1 MKWQKSALIARS
13 ADTSWEFQRYFC
25 QKRHP
30 EYWKLQ
36 TILPIWQ
43 EAREAMRAL
52 SCGHSQ
58 CGGAGGPSSAGQGV
72 LSAHSQHSQKTSLFQ
87 KVLQRMGRWRR
98 PSAWLCTLIKMT
110 LGFSCSYSHSSELHV
125 ILHLGIPS
133 VQPSPRQ
140 PPASH
145 SHQPPALHGI
155 VLGWW
160 SQLCVLTFIPY
171 SSNQNQGILTGH
183 KNGFVTKLDKQY
195 LRSATTTTTTWG
207 DNAID
212 DTEFLLRRKIKK

>member
-13 ADTSWEFQRYFC
+13 ADNSWEFQRYFC

-52 SCGHSQ
+52 SCGHSK

-72 LSAHSQHSQKTSLFQ
+72 PSAHSQHSQKTSLFQ

-140 PPASH
+140 PPAS
-145 SHQPPALHGI
+145 
-155 VLGWW
+155 
-160 SQLCVLTFIPY
+160 
-171 SSNQNQGILTGH
+171 SSPWHCAGVV
-183 KNGFVTKLDKQY
+183 VTAV
-195 LRSATTTTTTWG
+195 RSNFYT
-207 DNAID
+207 
-212 DTEFLLRRKIKK
+212 LLLKSEPGNTYWTQKWICYKAG